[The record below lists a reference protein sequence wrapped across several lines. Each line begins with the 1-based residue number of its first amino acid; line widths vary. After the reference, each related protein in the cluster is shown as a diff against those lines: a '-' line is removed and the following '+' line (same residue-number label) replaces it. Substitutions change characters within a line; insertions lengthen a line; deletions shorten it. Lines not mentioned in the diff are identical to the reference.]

1 MLGRGILSVAV
12 FLPRVLSM
20 RLISLE
26 SKEETI
32 FSLSFSR
39 FDKFFERMKKKK
51 KKFLEEG
58 KGGRWKSFSKR
69 KCDGSRVLGEG
80 R

>member
-20 RLISLE
+20 RLISLK

-32 FSLSFSR
+32 FTLS
-39 FDKFFERMKKKK
+39 FERMKKK

>member
-32 FSLSFSR
+32 FSLSF
-39 FDKFFERMKKKK
+39 ERMKKK

-58 KGGRWKSFSKR
+58 KGGRWNSFSKR
-69 KCDGSRVLGEG
+69 KCGDSRVLGEG

>member
-32 FSLSFSR
+32 FSLSF
-39 FDKFFERMKKKK
+39 ERMKKK

-58 KGGRWKSFSKR
+58 KGGRWNSFSKR
-69 KCDGSRVLGEG
+69 KCGGSRVLG